1 MIIVSLVR
9 QLHEDPIMNAKRS
22 IAGFRAWETRR
33 ERDEFAAQSI
43 PSDLLPLWDRTKL
56 QFRGTPETRVEA
68 FMQYA
73 HDAGDGE
80 AIDAVQDEADRKLAA
95 MIREYEA
102 RADRA
107 A

>member
-1 MIIVSLVR
+1 
-9 QLHEDPIMNAKRS
+9 
-22 IAGFRAWETRR
+22 
-33 ERDEFAAQSI
+33 
-43 PSDLLPLWDRTKL
+43 
-56 QFRGTPETRVEA
+56 
-68 FMQYA
+68 MQYA